1 MDSLVTK
8 LKTPSPHHKV
18 ELEGAGFTLA
28 PIDDSDS
35 ALEDFQVVAEEAL
48 HYSGNTYKVMGTPAQ
63 AQRAGYCSIKFKQL
77 KPD

>member
-18 ELEGAGFTLA
+18 TLQGTGFTLL
-28 PIDDSDS
+28 PTDESEG

-48 HYSGNTYKVMGTPAQ
+48 HYAGNAYKVMGTPAQ
-63 AQRAGYCSIKFKQL
+63 AQRSGYCSIEFKQMRA
-77 KPD
+77 D